1 MSYTPPTMPP
11 LPGERPQS
19 RRVHSEARWT
29 ARRLS
34 RPRSQSLASRLTRR
48 FEIEWLSE
56 TGIES
61 AIRVAPA
68 LPVFEQAFG
77 AFAHGV
83 LIQTSEGPVAV
94 EDLVPGMYLECAGG
108 RSAQLLWKGAIT
120 LVPGAPSM
128 SEIPD
133 RLYRVMPDAFG
144 LGRPVQ
150 DQTFGPHARRFD
162 RDPKVRAA
170 LGSDAAL
177 VPMSAASDGMS
188 VIEVNPVAAT
198 RVYHLACE
206 NHETILAAGL
216 EVETYHPGPDAA
228 LSLSEEMMQHFLMFF
243 PYIRNIR
250 DFGRLTAPRISAT
263 ELESLTF

>member
-1 MSYTPPTMPP
+1 MSYTPPTLPP
-11 LPGERPQS
+11 FPSETPT

-34 RPRSQSLASRLTRR
+34 RPRSQTLSTKLTRR
-48 FEIEWLSE
+48 FEVEWLAE
-56 TGIES
+56 DGVQS
-61 AIRVAPA
+61 AVRVAPA

-77 AFAHGV
+77 AFTHGV
-83 LIQTSEGPVAV
+83 LVQTTQGPVAV
-94 EDLVPGMYLECAGG
+94 EDLMPGAFLECAGG
-108 RSAQLLWKGAIT
+108 HTAQLRWKGAIT

-128 SEIPD
+128 SERPD

-144 LGRPVQ
+144 LGRPSQ
-150 DQTFGPHARRFD
+150 DQTFGPHARRFN

-170 LGSDAAL
+170 LGAETAL
-177 VPMSAASDGMS
+177 VPLSATADGMS

-206 NHETILAAGL
+206 KHETIMAAGM

-228 LSLSEEMMQHFLMFF
+228 LSLSDEMMQHFLMFF

-250 DFGRLTAPRISAT
+250 DFGRLTAPRISAD
-263 ELESLTF
+263 ELAAIA